1 MPDRIPTA
9 AKIKGGVIL
18 VRLEQEVD
26 LIIIDQKRKRNKEWT
41 CVTEP
46 PKLNRFKY
54 ANYHLKR

>member
-41 CVTEP
+41 WVNVRP
-46 PKLNRFKY
+46 PCLNFK
-54 ANYHLKR
+54 